1 MYIPAFFSTAANGCP
16 NGYNAYELQH
26 YSIENLNTGARGRQV
41 TNWNKY
47 TNQVVGENYQGL
59 GDWDYAELGNG
70 STIGVDALRRPYPSL
85 GAAEFPNFGTTGFD
99 ILAQYYITGSGGE
112 NIVYCY
118 DCTRKYRWTF
128 GSKAGLPA
136 PWQQFATP
144 LGIRVLTNPT
154 GSITNTA
161 HYTITTLNFDYT
173 QTDTV
178 VGYGPLWQ
186 YDPQNAAAYYIIS
199 REDITPQ
206 YYGIQN
212 CATSSLTASISL
224 SGSVTLNVGDV
235 FKSSTSTLSGSCWS
249 VTSSF
254 QSGAFTPNISN
265 VVTSSLFASCDVCE
279 QKYNIVNCQTSES
292 YVAKFSGSVPSIGT
306 VFSSYS
312 LGNGCYTLSSLAS
325 ANSNVNYIN
334 LATSSAYIDCP
345 TCIAA
350 LPSSSF
356 VSGANVIYD
365 FGNITSYPGSGS
377 TVFDISGYGINGSL
391 INNPTWSSTNGGQ
404 LSLSTGS
411 AQYIEFNTALS
422 SSFTTMAII
431 KCKQSTWTN
440 LNNGYSG
447 FPCIKATNGV
457 VVTGEVSNVK
467 DVIPIMY
474 YGGTTVIPSGTTIIP
489 ASIDTWRAYT
499 FTTNGTNSHIMYLDN
514 NISGSNTN
522 TYTRGNGTVSGALI
536 GHDPEQGAAGYL
548 NGYVMGYLQYNR
560 QLTQAEID
568 QNFAVFSSR
577 F

>member
-1 MYIPAFFSTAANGCP
+1 MKAMYFANAAGNFNYNYNAITYTTSSIAGRVIVPVCLDAEANTATEKGAILQAGASFFCTAELSGSGTCCISAPPKTGPEAWYIEVEYPRNIELGTCYFNYIDQNGNIINDTLTYAQYRKTIIAQSNPLFVKSDSAFFENWMKWRVIERFPGQVLKYPHYNVPCTYTFQLKRDDPTDPGNYYFPYLTYFSGSINASSYVGKINNITFASLNATLNIVANNPPVDASSPNNRTVPCVWITSVVPVQTAFNLTSCQSTHS
-16 NGYNAYELQH
+16 LWTTLD
-26 YSIENLNTGARGRQV
+26 NLDDSYTTGSVLKV
-41 TNWNKY
+41 TNTELTTTSSCWTVSNLTSSLAVSVAL
-47 TNQVVGENYQGL
+47 TNVNVS
-59 GDWDYAELGNG
+59 A
-70 STIGVDALRRPYPSL
+70 S
-85 GAAEFPNFGTTGFD
+85 FGT
-99 ILAQYYITGSGGE
+99 
-112 NIVYCY
+112 CY
-118 DCTRKYRWTF
+118 TCI
-128 GSKAGLPA
+128 S
-136 PWQQFATP
+136 
-144 LGIRVLTNPT
+144 
-154 GSITNTA
+154 GSIT
-161 HYTITTLNFDYT
+161 H
-173 QTDTV
+173 
-178 VGYGPLWQ
+178 
-186 YDPQNAAAYYIIS
+186 
-199 REDITPQ
+199 
-206 YYGIQN
+206 
-212 CATSSLTASISL
+212 
-224 SGSVTLNVGDV
+224 
-235 FKSSTSTLSGSCWS
+235 
-249 VTSSF
+249 
-254 QSGAFTPNISN
+254 
-265 VVTSSLFASCDVCE
+265 
-279 QKYNIVNCQTSES
+279 
-292 YVAKFSGSVPSIGT
+292 
-306 VFSSYS
+306 
-312 LGNGCYTLSSLAS
+312 
-325 ANSNVNYIN
+325 
-334 LATSSAYIDCP
+334 
-345 TCIAA
+345 
-350 LPSSSF
+350 SF

-365 FGNITSYPGSGS
+365 FGNPASYPGSGN

-474 YGGTTVIPSGTTIIP
+474 YGGTPVIPSGTTIIP